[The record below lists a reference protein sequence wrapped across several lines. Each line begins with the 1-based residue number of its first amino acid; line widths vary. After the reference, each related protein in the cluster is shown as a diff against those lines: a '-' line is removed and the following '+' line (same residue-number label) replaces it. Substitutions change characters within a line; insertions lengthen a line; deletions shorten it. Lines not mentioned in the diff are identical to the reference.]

1 MANVI
6 RSRKFNS
13 TPEIIWKKI
22 GDFKSLHT
30 WHPAVKNCTS
40 SQSGKV
46 RELTLANG
54 GHIFETLLNDGGA
67 LSYTYRIDKSPLPVK
82 NYVATLRVR
91 DAGQNACQVE
101 WEATFEPAGASEE
114 EAVTVIGGIF
124 QGGLDNL

>member
-13 TPEIIWKKI
+13 APETIWKTI

-40 SQSGKV
+40 SLGGKI
-46 RELTLANG
+46 RELTLADG
-54 GHIFETLLNDGGA
+54 GRILETLLNDGA
-67 LSYTYRIDKSPLPVK
+67 LAYTYRIDQSPLPVK

-101 WEATFEPAGASEE
+101 WEATFEPAGASED
-114 EAVTVIGGIF
+114 EAVKVIGGIF

>member
-1 MANVI
+1 MAKVI

-13 TPEIIWKKI
+13 ASETIWKKI

-40 SQSGKV
+40 SQGGKV
-46 RELTLANG
+46 RELTLADG
-54 GHIFETLLNDGGA
+54 GRIFETLLNDSGLA
-67 LSYTYRIDKSPLPVK
+67 YTYQIDKSPLPVK

-91 DAGQNACQVE
+91 DSGPNACQVE
-101 WEATFEPAGASEE
+101 WEATFEPAGASED